1 MDWSINPVDTRA
13 VVYHVTG
20 CDPGDHVKLGS
31 TEEDVFV
38 HEGALTVEE
47 PFNYRVTFV
56 DECGNEQAFCGATDC
71 P

>member
-1 MDWSINPVDTRA
+1 VDWSTNPVGTRA
-13 VVYHVTG
+13 VVYHVPS
-20 CDPGDHVKLGS
+20 CEAGDKVKLGTS
-31 TEEDVFV
+31 EGMSFV
-38 HEGALTVEE
+38 HGDAALTEE